1 MVWTS
6 RKMLSNIFALFGS
19 CSILDELVV
28 NRVQTLVGLGQEF
41 AKKIIHAFWP
51 SKRRGDVVAPFTAG
65 PVSTQSVNIG

>member
-1 MVWTS
+1 MDQPEDVIQYLRIVW
-6 RKMLSNIFALFGS
+6 
-19 CSILDELVV
+19 ILLESDELVV

-51 SKRRGDVVAPFTAG
+51 SKSRGDVVAPLTAG

>member
-1 MVWTS
+1 MDQPEDVIQYLRIVW
-6 RKMLSNIFALFGS
+6 
-19 CSILDELVV
+19 ILLESDELVV

-51 SKRRGDVVAPFTAG
+51 SKRRGDVVAPFTAR